1 MKFVI
6 GQNDVNKAIKL
17 LYNVNSNEPLN
28 FRELNKENT
37 ELYINE
43 KRYIYKSYFI
53 PEKEG
58 IYDIDLKMNILLK
71 TVIIYFVV
79 LII

>member
-28 FRELNKENT
+28 FRELIKENR
-37 ELYINE
+37 ELYIN
-43 KRYIYKSYFI
+43 KKKYIYKSYFI
-53 PEKEG
+53 PEKKEYM
-58 IYDIDLKMNILLK
+58 I
-71 TVIIYFVV
+71 
-79 LII
+79 